1 MAKKKSVKKVQS
13 NQNTDQA
20 LETPKEQLEAAAK
33 SMQASQKAVQE
44 AVENMRKTLSESVTD
59 ASVNQQGVNSQQ
71 GVVNAIENESLKKTS
86 K

>member
-71 GVVNAIENESLKKTS
+71 GLVNAIENESLKKTS

>member
-59 ASVNQQGVNSQQ
+59 TSVNQQGVNSQQ
-71 GVVNAIENESLKKTS
+71 GLVNAIENESLKKTS

>member
-71 GVVNAIENESLKKTS
+71 GLVNAIENESLKKAS

>member
-33 SMQASQKAVQE
+33 AMQASQKAVQE

-71 GVVNAIENESLKKTS
+71 GLVNAIENESLKKTS

>member
-33 SMQASQKAVQE
+33 AMQASQKAVQE
-44 AVENMRKTLSESVTD
+44 AVENMRKTLSKSVTD
-59 ASVNQQGVNSQQ
+59 ASANQQGVNSQQ
-71 GVVNAIENESLKKTS
+71 GLVNAIENESLKKTS